1 MQNMLLVKWVS
12 LATSEWTPSAYQEAF
27 GCCGMIIAIYASPH
41 LHKRLHLWHH
51 LESLAL
57 DFKFPWSAMGDFN
70 ELLDSSDKL
79 GGRSLVPS
87 LVHAFNSAYII
98 VVFLRLLLV
107 GLSVLGLIRIGIGAI
122 ILRRNWIGLS
132 VMLTGKWLFQ
142 RAIV

>member
-1 MQNMLLVKWVS
+1 
-12 LATSEWTPSAYQEAF
+12 
-27 GCCGMIIAIYASPH
+27 
-41 LHKRLHLWHH
+41 
-51 LESLAL
+51 
-57 DFKFPWSAMGDFN
+57 MGDFN

-107 GLSVLGLIRIGIGAI
+107 GLSVIGLIRIGIGAI
-122 ILRRNWIGLS
+122 ILGRNWIGLP
-132 VMLTGKWLFQ
+132 VMLTGKRLFQ

>member
-1 MQNMLLVKWVS
+1 
-12 LATSEWTPSAYQEAF
+12 
-27 GCCGMIIAIYASPH
+27 
-41 LHKRLHLWHH
+41 
-51 LESLAL
+51 
-57 DFKFPWSAMGDFN
+57 MGDFN

-107 GLSVLGLIRIGIGAI
+107 GLSVIGLIRIGIGAI
-122 ILRRNWIGLS
+122 ILGRNWIGLS
-132 VMLTGKWLFQ
+132 VMLIGKWLFQ

>member
-1 MQNMLLVKWVS
+1 
-12 LATSEWTPSAYQEAF
+12 
-27 GCCGMIIAIYASPH
+27 
-41 LHKRLHLWHH
+41 
-51 LESLAL
+51 
-57 DFKFPWSAMGDFN
+57 MGDFN

-107 GLSVLGLIRIGIGAI
+107 GLSVIGLIRIGIGAI
-122 ILRRNWIGLS
+122 ILGRNWIGLS